1 MSTGWKIGLTIIA
14 AFLLVMM
21 LGAGACFY
29 YFSEL
34 GNQVKEDQRAA
45 ERLGE
50 TADEQACL
58 HEAMARAEG
67 KNAISGTASATVF
80 LATCLQKSRPSRGF
94 CDGVPEQD
102 DREGVRLW
110 VESKCKEQGQTASI
124 TCSAMMSA
132 VISHCRNRG
141 SDPAPSPTAKPE
153 ELKNKE
159 KKK

>member
-21 LGAGACFY
+21 LGVGACFH
-29 YFSEL
+29 YFSQL
-34 GNQVKEDQRAA
+34 GNQVKEDQQAA

-80 LATCLQKSRPSRGF
+80 LATCLQKSRPTRGF
-94 CDGVPEQD
+94 CDGVPD
-102 DREGVRLW
+102 RNDREAVRIW
-110 VESKCKEQGQTASI
+110 VESKCKELEKGSSI

-132 VISHCRNRG
+132 VMSHCQNRG
-141 SDPAPSPTAKPE
+141 SDPAPTPATNPE
-153 ELKNKE
+153 EP
-159 KKK
+159 KK